1 MAHDFSS
8 SCHPPKSGEPDFPP
22 AMTTAVEEVREALA
36 PLPDGYLVYEQAGHV
51 FVVHKDSNCGFFLSS
66 LEIADGLHLD
76 RARDRMKAL
85 IASQSA
91 RTARL
96 NPGPEEPL
104 YTQSEVNEMLDRDR
118 IHGFLLFART
128 LRADH
133 DGPVWGTAHQVKA
146 IQRAL
151 EKAGYT

>member
-1 MAHDFSS
+1 MAQDFSS

-22 AMTTAVEEVREALA
+22 AMTTAVEEIREALA

-51 FVVHKDSNCGFFLSS
+51 FVVHPDSNSGFFLSS

-85 IASQSA
+85 IDRQE
-91 RTARL
+91 RPR
-96 NPGPEEPL
+96 NPGPEEPT
-104 YTQSEVNEMLDRDR
+104 YTQAEVAEMIDRDR
-118 IHGFLLFART
+118 VHGFLVFART
-128 LRADH
+128 LRDDH